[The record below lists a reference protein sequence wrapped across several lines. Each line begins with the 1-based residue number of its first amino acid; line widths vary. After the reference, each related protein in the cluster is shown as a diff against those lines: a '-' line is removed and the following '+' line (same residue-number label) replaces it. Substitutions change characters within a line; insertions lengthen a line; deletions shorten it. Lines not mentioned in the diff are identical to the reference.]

1 MTPMRFFVDTH
12 DRSLGT
18 FPEKMP
24 AEEFEAFFAKYE
36 QAYYEEGVVAA
47 KLLPT

>member
-18 FPEKMP
+18 FPEKMSQ
-24 AEEFEAFFAKYE
+24 EEFEAFFEKYE
-36 QAYYEEGVVAA
+36 RACYKE
-47 KLLPT
+47 PTKFARLI